1 MKKNHKFIILFLL
14 FAVILIVPTNKLEAK
29 TLRDYITEVEE
40 MIKELESY
48 EEERA
53 AARARAKEKEEE
65 IAEKYANIEKYSL
78 RIQEAKKEIEDTKVT
93 IGEKEEEIKEL
104 LSFLQVT
111 NGENVYLEYVF
122 GATDFTDFIFRTAV
136 VEQLSNHNDELIDEM
151 NQLITKL
158 EEEQKQLEIETKNEE
173 KAIAEQNKLLAQINV
188 EIEDLSDIYTD
199 KEAQVKGL
207 EEEIEYLRNAGCDM
221 DEDITVCLGVPIASG
236 FYLPVKTGVVT
247 SEFGYRIDP
256 LSGEGYV
263 YHKGIDIAL
272 DDWNPV
278 YAAASGTV
286 GTIVR
291 KASCGGNIVYVKHLI
306 DGQEYTTRYLHLSSI
321 EVSTGD
327 SVTINTIVGY
337 SGGGWTG
344 TRRGG
349 YDSCTTGAHLHFEVN
364 LGWTNIQP
372 QNPRNYI
379 YFPSRW

>member
-1 MKKNHKFIILFLL
+1 MRKKISF
-14 FAVILIVPTNKLEAK
+14 VIVTIVVALTIPLINIEAK

-40 MIKELESY
+40 MIKELENY
-48 EEERA
+48 DEERA
-53 AARARAKEKEEE
+53 EAQARAKEKEQE

-78 RIQEAKKEIEDTKVT
+78 RIQEAKKEIEETQKT
-93 IGEKEEEIKEL
+93 IEEKEEEIKEL
-104 LSFLQVT
+104 LSFLQIT

-136 VEQLSNHNDELIDEM
+136 VEQLSNHNDELIVEM
-151 NQLITKL
+151 NELITKL

-221 DEDITVCLGVPIASG
+221 DEDITVCLGVPYASG
-236 FYLPVKTGVVT
+236 FYLPVKTGIVT
-247 SEFGYRIDP
+247 SEFGYRVDP
-256 LSGEGYV
+256 LTGAGYV

-272 DDWNPV
+272 ADWNPV

-291 KASCGGNIVYVKHLI
+291 KARCGGNIVYVKHLI
-306 DGQEYTTRYLHLSSI
+306 DGKEYTTRYLHLSSI

-327 SVTINTIVGY
+327 TVTINTIIGY

-344 TRRGG
+344 KRQGG
-349 YDSCTTGAHLHFEVN
+349 YDECTTGAHLHFEIN
-364 LGWTNIQP
+364 TGWTNIQP
-372 QNPRNYI
+372 QNPRNYL

>member
-1 MKKNHKFIILFLL
+1 MRKKISF
-14 FAVILIVPTNKLEAK
+14 VIVTIVVALTIPLINIEAK

-40 MIKELESY
+40 MIKELENY
-48 EEERA
+48 DEERA
-53 AARARAKEKEEE
+53 EAQARAKEKEQE

-78 RIQEAKKEIEDTKVT
+78 RIQEAKKEIEETQKT
-93 IGEKEEEIKEL
+93 IEEKEEEIKEL
-104 LSFLQVT
+104 LSFLQIT

-136 VEQLSNHNDELIDEM
+136 VEQLSNHNDELIVEM
-151 NQLITKL
+151 NDLITKL

-188 EIEDLSDIYTD
+188 EIEDLSDMYTD
-199 KEAQVKGL
+199 KEAQVEGL

-221 DEDITVCLGVPIASG
+221 DEDITVCLGVPYASG
-236 FYLPVKTGVVT
+236 FYLPVKTGIVT
-247 SEFGYRIDP
+247 SEFGYRVDP
-256 LSGEGYV
+256 LTGAGYV

-272 DDWNPV
+272 ADWNPV

-291 KASCGGNIVYVKHLI
+291 KARCGGNIVYVKHLI
-306 DGQEYTTRYLHLSSI
+306 DGKEYTTRYLHLSSI

-327 SVTINTIVGY
+327 TVTINTIIGY

-344 TRRGG
+344 KRQGG
-349 YDSCTTGAHLHFEVN
+349 YDECTTGAHLHFEIN
-364 LGWTNIQP
+364 TGWTNIQP
-372 QNPRNYI
+372 QNPRNYL

>member
-1 MKKNHKFIILFLL
+1 MKKKVIFVLLALIIALTM
-14 FAVILIVPTNKLEAK
+14 PTTNIEAK
-29 TLRDYITEVEE
+29 TLRDYITEVQE
-40 MIKELESY
+40 MIKELENY
-48 EEERA
+48 DEERA
-53 AARARAKEKEEE
+53 EAQARAKEKEQE
-65 IAEKYANIEKYSL
+65 IAEKYANIEKYTL
-78 RIQEAKKEIEDTKVT
+78 RIQEARKEIEETKKT
-93 IGEKEEEIKEL
+93 IEQKEEEIKEI

-136 VEQLSNHNDELIDEM
+136 VEQLSNHNDELIIEM
-151 NQLITKL
+151 NELIAKL

-173 KAIAEQNKLLAQINV
+173 KAIEEQNKLLAQINV
-188 EIEDLSDIYTD
+188 EIDDISDMYTD

-207 EEEIEYLRNAGCDM
+207 EEEIEYLENAGCDM
-221 DEDITVCLGVPIASG
+221 DEDITVCLGVPYASG
-236 FYLPVKTGVVT
+236 FYLPVKTGIVT
-247 SEFGYRIDP
+247 SEFGYRVDP
-256 LSGEGYV
+256 LTGAGYV

-286 GTIVR
+286 GTIIR

-344 TRRGG
+344 KRQGG
-349 YDSCTTGAHLHFEVN
+349 YDTCTTGAHLHFEIN
-364 LGWTNIQP
+364 KGWTSIQP
-372 QNPRNYI
+372 QNPRNYL

>member
-1 MKKNHKFIILFLL
+1 MKKKVIFVLLALIIALTM
-14 FAVILIVPTNKLEAK
+14 PTTNIEAK
-29 TLRDYITEVEE
+29 TLRDYITEVQE
-40 MIKELESY
+40 MIKELENY
-48 EEERA
+48 DEERA
-53 AARARAKEKEEE
+53 EAQARAKEKEQE
-65 IAEKYANIEKYSL
+65 IAEKYANIEKYTL
-78 RIQEAKKEIEDTKVT
+78 RIQEARKEIEETKKT
-93 IGEKEEEIKEL
+93 IEQKEEEIKEL

-136 VEQLSNHNDELIDEM
+136 VEQLSNHNDELIIEM
-151 NQLITKL
+151 NELIAKL

-173 KAIAEQNKLLAQINV
+173 KAIEEQNKLLAQINV
-188 EIEDLSDIYTD
+188 EIDDISDMYTD

-207 EEEIEYLRNAGCDM
+207 EEEIEYLENAGCDM
-221 DEDITVCLGVPIASG
+221 DEDITVCLGVPYASG
-236 FYLPVKTGVVT
+236 FYLPVKTGIVT
-247 SEFGYRIDP
+247 SEFGYRVDP
-256 LSGEGYV
+256 LTGAGYV

-286 GTIVR
+286 GTIIR

-344 TRRGG
+344 KRQGG
-349 YDSCTTGAHLHFEVN
+349 YDTCTTGAHLHFEIN
-364 LGWTNIQP
+364 KGWTSIQP
-372 QNPRNYI
+372 QNPRNYL